1 MGNKTVFIGA
11 SFNITVRVRMLLGRD
26 IDDVD
31 RRITQSCT
39 SVNPIVR
46 LKKWPNEKAK
56 LTRYALIHPFASKT
70 TRGFP
75 YLRYNV
81 TYQGYGLI
89 LVRSKG
95 RPRAHHLLPMH

>member
-1 MGNKTVFIGA
+1 
-11 SFNITVRVRMLLGRD
+11 MLLGRD

-31 RRITQSCT
+31 RRIKQSST
-39 SVNPIVR
+39 FVNPIVR
-46 LKKWPNEKAK
+46 LKKWPYEKAK
-56 LTRYALIHPFASKT
+56 LARYALINPFASKT

-75 YLRYNV
+75 NLRYNV

-95 RPRAHHLLPMH
+95 RPCAHHLLSMHSQASGL